1 MNDFISLMNGTSLKE
16 SNYDEYKVLTSSY
29 KHIKTILGHMS
40 IQDDM
45 MQPIPIFCI
54 CAVEPLDMIITG
66 GSNG

>member
-1 MNDFISLMNGTSLKE
+1 MKDYLNLINGVSLSE
-16 SNYDEYKVLTSSY
+16 SNYDEYKVLTKSY
-29 KHIKTILGHMS
+29 KHVKTILGHMS

-54 CAVEPLDMIITG
+54 CSVEPLDMIITG